1 MIKLLKDLK
10 KNDFTYI
17 ERALIYN
24 NHSHVLP
31 EKFAGMSYGQ
41 TQSKY
46 NELMFPLQTGIK

>member
-31 EKFAGMSYGQ
+31 EKFAGVSYGQ

-46 NELMFPLQTGIK
+46 N